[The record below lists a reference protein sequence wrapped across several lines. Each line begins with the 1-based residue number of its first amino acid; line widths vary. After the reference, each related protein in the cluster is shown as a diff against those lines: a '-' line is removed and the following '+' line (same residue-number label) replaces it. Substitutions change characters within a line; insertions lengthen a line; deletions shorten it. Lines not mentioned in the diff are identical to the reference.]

1 MVYKKLIRS
10 MRKFYAR
17 KCATSGFCMMTDD
30 CDKLYS
36 SMLEFVSDEF
46 SNKIKDLQFDVN

>member
-1 MVYKKLIRS
+1 VVYKKLIRS

-17 KCATSGFCMMTDD
+17 KCATSGFCLTTDD

-36 SMLEFVSDEF
+36 SILEFVSDEF
-46 SNKIKDLQFDVN
+46 SQKIKDLQFNVN